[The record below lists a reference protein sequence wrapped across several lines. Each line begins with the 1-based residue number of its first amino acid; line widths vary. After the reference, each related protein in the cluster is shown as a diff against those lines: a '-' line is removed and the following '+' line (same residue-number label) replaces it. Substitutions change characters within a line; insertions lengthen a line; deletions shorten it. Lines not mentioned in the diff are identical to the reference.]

1 MAVAKVTVR
10 FHAVREGRT
19 YEVGDAF
26 EGTDVRVQQ
35 LVERGYVE
43 REQEKPAAR
52 KRAAKPKE

>member
-1 MAVAKVTVR
+1 MASAKVKVR

-19 YEVGDAF
+19 YEVGEPF

-43 REQEKPAAR
+43 QEKPAAR